1 MRRLAWFALSI
12 GVITRAQGQEPV
24 ARDTTMKDSSAV
36 TLPEVSVTVARAPET
51 VARVPAAI
59 GIVDRTDLRRGQAT
73 LGLDESLNNIP
84 GVYTANR
91 YNYNLDQRL
100 VIRGFGTRSN
110 FGLRGIKV
118 LLDGVPQTLPDG
130 QSQLTNV
137 DYADL
142 DRIEVLR
149 GASSSLYGNA
159 SGGVLSLRS
168 AAAAEGPFFQ

>member
-1 MRRLAWFALSI
+1 MRGALVCVLALGI
-12 GVITRAQGQEPV
+12 LPGRAAAQ
-24 ARDTTMKDSSAV
+24 AAAADSARRDTAPVM
-36 TLPEVSVTVARAPET
+36 LGEISVT

-59 GIVDRTDLRRGQAT
+59 GVADQGEIRRGQAT
-73 LGLDESLNNIP
+73 LGLDESLNDIP
-84 GVYTANR
+84 GVYVANR

-149 GASSSLYGNA
+149 GASSSLYGK
-159 SGGVLSLRS
+159 GGEIGWGAR
-168 AAAAEGPFFQ
+168 